1 MRPGATL
8 IFLDAN
14 VLFSRTL
21 RDWFALISK
30 RSGANGIELRWSED
44 VLVEWLYNLRRMAP
58 GKNDSGIGGLRRNLE
73 AAFPNALVSGYV
85 VGPELLE
92 GGDEFDA
99 HVLAAAD
106 HGYADY
112 LVTDN
117 TSDFAPFKD
126 AFGFEIYNSDEMLCL
141 ILERRLDAVRGAL
154 LDNLA
159 YWSGKSDAK
168 DLVEALIDAGAPQFA
183 DGIKRLRSALAMSGK
198 Y

>member
-1 MRPGATL
+1 M
-8 IFLDAN
+8 DAN
-14 VLFSRTL
+14 VLYSKTL

-30 RSGANGIELRWSED
+30 RSGSNGIELRWSED
-44 VLVEWLYNLRRMAP
+44 VLVEWLYNLRRNAP
-58 GKNDSGIGGLRRNLE
+58 GKGDAGIGGLRENLVS
-73 AAFPNALVSGYV
+73 AFPNALISGYTV
-85 VGPELLE
+85 DSALLT
-92 GGDEFDA
+92 GRDKFDA

-106 HGYADY
+106 HGGVDY

-126 AFGFEIYNSDEMLCL
+126 AYNFEIYSCDEMLCL

-159 YWSGKSDAK
+159 YWSAKSNSK
-168 DLVEALIDAGAPQFA
+168 DLVEALVDANAVQFA
-183 DGIKRLRSALAMSGK
+183 DGVRKLRYALAMSGK

>member
-14 VLFSRTL
+14 VLYSRTL

-44 VLVEWLYNLRRMAP
+44 VLAEWLYNLRRKAP
-58 GKNDSGIGGLRRNLE
+58 WKSDSGIGGLRRNLE
-73 AAFPNALVSGYV
+73 AAFPNAMVSGYAV
-85 VGPELLE
+85 DPELLE

-106 HGYADY
+106 HGRADY

-126 AFGFEIYNSDEMLCL
+126 AFGFEIYSCDEMLCL
-141 ILERRLDAVRGAL
+141 ILDRRSDAVRSAL

-159 YWSGKSDAK
+159 YWSAKPDAK
-168 DLVEALIDAGAPQFA
+168 DLVEALTDAGAPEFA